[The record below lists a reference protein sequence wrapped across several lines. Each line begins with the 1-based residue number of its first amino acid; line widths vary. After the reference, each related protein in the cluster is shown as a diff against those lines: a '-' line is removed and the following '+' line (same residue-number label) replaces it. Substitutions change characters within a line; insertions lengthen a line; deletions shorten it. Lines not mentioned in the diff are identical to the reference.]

1 MPESKKDVYVENLI
15 APVGLPVAYRQFIPY
30 KNKPV
35 PNPPYLIY
43 TITPVKA
50 GGADNKNLYVKK
62 QVTVEL
68 YTDAPDAAL
77 ERKVED
83 ALTTVQW
90 TKYEDYIESESLNMV
105 SYEFEIIEKIRR

>member
-43 TITPVKA
+43 TITPENT
-50 GGADNKNLYVKK
+50 GGGDNKNLFVRRT
-62 QVTVEL
+62 VTVEL
-68 YTDAPDAAL
+68 YTDEPDAEL
-77 ERKVED
+77 EQKVED
-83 ALTTVQW
+83 ALAAIQW
-90 TKYEDYIESESLNMV
+90 TKYEDYIESERLNKV
-105 SYEFEIIEKIRR
+105 SYEFDYYSKIRR